1 MRMSNTNNEKE
12 LNCYL
17 EIIEFF
23 QHQSQDPE
31 SIELWK
37 DKSIME
43 LMKVLKRTNNKLL
56 IRNALIL
63 MITLFEHLPP
73 DLFNNKGINTKILN
87 KEDKESLKSI
97 LRTEFI
103 NEVPN

>member
-1 MRMSNTNNEKE
+1 MSNTNNEKE
-12 LNCYL
+12 LSYYL

-23 QHQSQDPE
+23 QTQTQDSE
-31 SIELWK
+31 STELWK

-63 MITLFEHLPP
+63 LITLFEHLPP
-73 DLFNNKGINTKILN
+73 DLFNNKGI
-87 KEDKESLKSI
+87 KESLKSI